1 MPLADISFGWRHW
14 ALPVG
19 ACFGVVV
26 ALTLAG
32 RAASWVPET
41 RGGGD
46 RTAAERADPPH
57 ENIVAA
63 AAEIVPPT
71 KVALAADWPPEPIV
85 VNHDSPIIALAASQI
100 PAAAPAKA
108 IAAGKR
114 TDAKVRPPRSAAE
127 ITAELAAL
135 PEIGL
140 HTFGVD
146 RAHFG
151 RAGVGHPALAL
162 FDSRPDLG
170 TLPLLRG
177 EACELSPGKAQALRI
192 ASSQLR
198 GSIGR
203 IAAAARVSDT
213 PKGQEAVLARPIA
226 LVERATEE
234 WPSLVA
240 WMMQA
245 EGEPARR
252 TLIEL
257 LSKAPGPAA
266 TRTLAARAVF
276 DPAPDLR
283 RRATLALRR
292 RPADD
297 ARPFLLAA
305 LQYPWPAAA
314 DHAAAAFVAMKDV
327 AAVPDLVRL
336 LSAPDPAGP
345 CPGVDGESVRRDMVR
360 INHSQSC
367 QLCHAPSSDVRD
379 SVRAPVPSPDRSL
392 PFSFDTSR
400 NSYYA
405 PKPPPSRSPGE
416 AFIRAE
422 VTYLRPD
429 FSIDLPV
436 ESPGPWPKMQRYDFV
451 VRTRG
456 IKSWEDVPTADTYP
470 QRESVLRALRTLTGS
485 DFGDRAEDWRAGLR
499 DDPRFEANPTVA
511 KGQ

>member
-1 MPLADISFGWRHW
+1 LAW
-14 ALPVG
+14 
-19 ACFGVVV
+19 
-26 ALTLAG
+26 

-41 RGGGD
+41 HSGSG
-46 RTAAERADPPH
+46 RTAAERAEPLK

-63 AAEIVPPT
+63 AAEIVPAT
-71 KVALAADWPPEPIV
+71 KVALAADWPPEPTV
-85 VNHDSPIIALAASQI
+85 VIHDSPIIAPSAATEI

-114 TDAKVRPPRSAAE
+114 MDARVRPTRSAAE
-127 ITAELAAL
+127 ITAELAEL

-162 FDSRPDLG
+162 FDSRPDIG

-177 EACELSPGKAQALRI
+177 EACELSPGKAEALRI

-213 PKGQEAVLARPIA
+213 PQGQEAVLARPVAI
-226 LVERATEE
+226 VKRATEE

-245 EGEPARR
+245 EGDPARR

-257 LSKAPGPAA
+257 LSQSPGPAA

-283 RRATLALRR
+283 HRATRALKRR
-292 RPADD
+292 QADD

-314 DHAAAAFVAMKDV
+314 DHAADALVALKDV

-336 LSAPDPAGP
+336 LGAPDPAGP
-345 CPGVDGESVRRDMVR
+345 CPGVDGEPVRRDMVR

-367 QLCHAPSSDVRD
+367 QLCHAPSTNVRD
-379 SVRAPVPSPDRSL
+379 SVRAPVPSPDRPL
-392 PFSFDTSR
+392 PFSFDISR

-436 ESPGPWPKMQRYDFV
+436 ASPGPWPKMQRYDFV
-451 VRTRG
+451 VRTRN
-456 IKSWEDVPTADTYP
+456 IKSWEELPTAETYP
-470 QRESVLRALRTLTGS
+470 QRESVLRALRSLTGR

-499 DDPRFEANPTVA
+499 DDPRFAADLTVA
-511 KGQ
+511 QGQ